1 MYKRLSIVI
10 SLFVAGL
17 LSLNAQL
24 VTSRSGNSARMTSYH
39 AWNSAVTDY
48 QLLADAIGQS
58 ATDVTVAG
66 ETGRF
71 HESFRGEEARKK
83 VPVEA
88 IFRTKPFLQNPT
100 DNGITISWFTNVP
113 VESWVEYGTN
123 EQMNQKKAAYIDGQM
138 VCNNE
143 HHMIRLTNLQPGKTY
158 SYRICSREITLY
170 EGYKKEFG
178 ETAYSDVY
186 TFTIPAPGETDFTAL
201 IFNDLHK
208 NTVTMGKFGELLK
221 KTGIA
226 YDFVVFNGDCIANP
240 TDENDAVGFLS
251 CMNENAGAEKVPV
264 FYIRGNH
271 EIRDAYS
278 IRLHEIFDY
287 VGGKAYGAFNWGDN
301 RIVILDCGEDKPD
314 TTQVYYGMN
323 DFEGFRKDQAVFL
336 KDELK
341 GEAFKQA
348 SGRILIHHI
357 PIYHERIKY
366 NPCLELW
373 GDILAKAPFDISI
386 NAHVHRYAFY
396 PKGVN
401 GNNFPFVTGGG
412 SRLDDGRMLVLQR
425 KGKEMTLR
433 VLDTEGNERDFQVI
447 KK

>member
-1 MYKRLSIVI
+1 MYKRLSILI
-10 SLFVAGL
+10 FLFFAGFF
-17 LSLNAQL
+17 LNAQL
-24 VTSRSGNSARMTSYH
+24 VAFRDGNSVKITSYNDR
-39 AWNSAVTDY
+39 NSAETDY
-48 QLLADAIGQS
+48 QLVADAIGQS
-58 ATDVTVAG
+58 VPDDAAVG
-66 ETGRF
+66 ETKLVDERLKV
-71 HESFRGEEARKK
+71 EKALEK

-100 DNGITISWFTNVP
+100 NNGITISWFTNVP
-113 VESWVEYGTN
+113 VQSWVEYGVN
-123 EQMNQKKAAYIDGQM
+123 GKLDQKQASYIDGQM

-143 HHMIRLTNLQPGKTY
+143 HHKIRLIRLEPGKTY
-158 SYRICSREITLY
+158 SYRVCSREITLY

-178 ETAYSDVY
+178 ETAYSDIY
-186 TFTIPAPGETDFTAL
+186 TFTISAPGETDFTAL

-208 NTVTMGKFGELLK
+208 NVITMGKFGELLK
-221 KTGIA
+221 MTGIA

-240 TDENDAVGFLS
+240 TDEQDAVAFLS
-251 CMNENAGAEKVPV
+251 CMNENAGAEKVPA

-278 IRLHEIFDY
+278 IRLHELFDY

-314 TTQVYYGMN
+314 TTRVYYGMN
-323 DFEGFRKDQAVFL
+323 DFEGFRKDQVIFL

-341 GEAFKQA
+341 SEAFKQA

-412 SRLDDGRMLVLQR
+412 SRLDDGRMLILQR

-433 VLDTEGNERDFQVI
+433 VLDTEGNERDFQII